1 MGGGAVDSQEARRI
15 HCTPTETDLKRAA
28 APVPAVIA
36 LAAAVVLAMSP
47 ATLKAAPGPT
57 PAAAAAPAK
66 PAVHPAERTDDTA
79 VPLAKAAAAPVI
91 DGVLDDAAW
100 ASGLK
105 FDGFKTFKPDYGR
118 DASQKTEAYIAYDA
132 ENFYF
137 AFRCFDAEP
146 AKIKAAVSKRD
157 NIFQD
162 DLAFI
167 NIDTFNDRQSAFA
180 FIVNPLGIQGDG
192 MVDVQG
198 NLSTS
203 FDAVWYSKGRI
214 DDAGWTV
221 EARIP
226 LKSIRFPNKKVLTWR
241 ILFIRFFTRTSEQVA
256 FPPIDPNYGSLLG
269 QAQPVRIEGLK
280 YERVVEL
287 LPAFTFGRTQE
298 ASESSQGAL
307 VRNED
312 LDINDLSLTGKI
324 GVTSDL
330 TLDATVNP
338 DFSQVEADAGQ
349 VDFNL
354 RYALYYEEKRPF
366 FLEGSDLWQF
376 GGALEDAPLYSL
388 VYTRTIVDPTYGFKL
403 SGKVTPRDTV
413 AAIYARDNLA
423 GDEVDAHPDIMIA
436 RYKHSLKDDS
446 FLGAFYTGREYGPG
460 FNRVAGVDGRFRLSP
475 TQTTSFH
482 LFGSST
488 RDPGATETAT
498 DHALSVTYDFS
509 NRNVFVQLGYQDIS
523 EGFRADSGYL
533 TRTGLRQL
541 MAFGMYTFYPK
552 SKFFQRVQPFY
563 WSAHLY
569 DTIYDMWESTNVFVL
584 RAFLPRNTMVRFD
597 GIVANEVFAG
607 ARLSNSGYGIMFE
620 SQLAKSVYVQ
630 SRVRRMDKIFYDPAD
645 PYQGYGTTA
654 TAAVRYQPL
663 DKLDFVVNL
672 SYVDFYRSLDRAKV
686 YDYLILRSRNTFQL
700 NKYLFLRGIV
710 EYNDFAKRMT
720 LDGLISFTYIPG
732 TVVHL
737 GYGSALEKV
746 DWDEGLPGFVP
757 SDRFRQM
764 SRGFFFKVSYLWR
777 L

>member
-1 MGGGAVDSQEARRI
+1 MGARAVNIQEARKI
-15 HCTPTETDLKRAA
+15 HLSPTETDLKRAA
-28 APVPAVIA
+28 APVTALALILA
-36 LAAAVVLAMSP
+36 LAAALAGLPSDLT
-47 ATLKAAPGPT
+47 AG
-57 PAAAAAPAK
+57 PAK
-66 PAVHPAERTDDTA
+66 TAVHPAERTDDTA

-100 ASGLK
+100 AAGLK
-105 FDGFKTFKPDYGR
+105 FDGFKTFKPDFGK

-162 DLAFI
+162 DVAFI

-214 DDAGWTV
+214 DDNGWTV
-221 EARIP
+221 EARVP
-226 LKSIRFPNKKVLTWR
+226 LKSIRFPNKEVLTWR

-256 FPPIDPNYGSLLG
+256 FPPLDPNYGSLMG
-269 QAQPVRIEGLK
+269 QAQPVQIEGLK

-287 LPAFTFGRTQE
+287 LPAFTFGRTEE
-298 ASESSQGAL
+298 ASEAAQGAL

-312 LDINDLSLTGKI
+312 LDINDLSLTGKL
-324 GVTSDL
+324 GLTSDL

-388 VYTRTIVDPTYGFKL
+388 VYTRTIVDPAYGFKL

-423 GDEVDAHPDIMIA
+423 GDEVDVHPDIMIA
-436 RYKHSLKDDS
+436 RYKHTLKDDS
-446 FLGAFYTGREYGPG
+446 FLGAFYTGREYGP
-460 FNRVAGVDGRFRLSP
+460 
-475 TQTTSFH
+475 
-482 LFGSST
+482 T
-488 RDPGATETAT
+488 RDPGATDTST
-498 DHALSVTYDFS
+498 DHALSLYYDFS
-509 NRNVFVQLGYQDIS
+509 NRKVVVQLGYQDIS

-552 SKFFQRVQPFY
+552 SKFFQRVQTFY
-563 WSAHLY
+563 WSAHLF
-569 DTIYDMWESTNVFVL
+569 DTVYDMGESTNVFVL
-584 RAFLPRNTMVRFD
+584 RAFLPRNTMVRIE
-597 GIVANEVFAG
+597 GLLASEVFAG
-607 ARLSNSGYGIMFE
+607 GRFSNSGFGFMFE
-620 SQLAKSVYVQ
+620 SQLAKSVYIQ

-654 TAAVRYQPL
+654 SAAVRYQPV

-672 SYVDFYRSLDRAKV
+672 SYVDFYRALDQAKV
-686 YDYLILRSRNTFQL
+686 YDYLILRSRNTFQI

-720 LDGLISFTYIPG
+720 LDGLVSFTYIPG

-746 DWDEGLPGFVP
+746 DWDEDLPGFVR